1 MRRVVNNRVY
11 RDCVRLCY
19 RSEVPARFERAGTS
33 DFMNTVVT
41 EAVEIPGYRILK
53 AIGVGGM
60 ASVYLAVQESLDR
73 EVALKVMA
81 PTLAENAEFADRFLK
96 EGRLTAKL
104 SHPNLVTVYDIGQ
117 YGQVYYLAQ
126 EYIPGGTL
134 REKMNAGMTV
144 PEILDVTRDV
154 AQGLAYAHE
163 KGVVHR
169 DVKPGNVLFRA
180 NGTAVLADFG
190 IAKAMDSKTM
200 STQAGNSIGTPHY
213 MSPEQARA
221 EKVDGRSDLY
231 SLGAMLFEMLVGTPP
246 YDATDPFSIALMHV
260 THPVPQLPPNVAWLQ
275 PLIDRL
281 MAKLPQSRFATGDEL
296 IAGCDKLFAVAPEA
310 QVLRDAHMTR
320 KRSVVRPI
328 AEQPTEAYAG
338 DAMKTPQRVPAA
350 SPSTSPAARSD
361 KASLSKPVLGMLGG
375 AGAIAVAV
383 MLWWLLRASP
393 VIDKPIVPAPETEL
407 ATETVTPPVDS
418 TQANVDPAGTEA
430 SSGEIVDL
438 GNDVATDGNAT
449 PTLLVQG
456 DVGTL
461 LAKAREYVE
470 IGLVSSGR
478 RFTSPPGDNAVEIYH
493 AVLRQDPGN
502 VEAANGLTRIADYY
516 ETRARGVFD
525 RGIIAGCAMLAEQ
538 GLKAEPQRQ
547 SLLDLIE
554 KDCKL

>member
-1 MRRVVNNRVY
+1 
-11 RDCVRLCY
+11 
-19 RSEVPARFERAGTS
+19 
-33 DFMNTVVT
+33 MNTVVT
-41 EAVEIPGYRILK
+41 ESVEIPGYRIEK

-73 EVALKVMA
+73 EVALKVMSSS
-81 PTLAENAEFADRFLK
+81 LADNAEFADRFLK

-144 PEILDVTRDV
+144 PEILDVARDV

-163 KGVVHR
+163 KSVVHR

-231 SLGAMLFEMLVGTPP
+231 SLGAMMFEMLAGTPP

-260 THPVPQLPPNVAWLQ
+260 THPVPQLPAKVSWLQ

-281 MAKLPQSRFATGDEL
+281 MDKLPERRFATGDEF
-296 IAGCDKLFAVAPEA
+296 IAGCDKLFATAPEA

-320 KRSVVRPI
+320 KRPSPKLLS
-328 AEQPTEAYAG
+328 AQPTERMG
-338 DAMKTPQRVPAA
+338 GGEVMKTPKRVPAA
-350 SPSTSPAARSD
+350 KSAVAPVAPALSTAM
-361 KASLSKPVLGMLGG
+361 SKPLLAIV
-375 AGAIAVAV
+375 AGLVVVAILIAGWMWAHPE
-383 MLWWLLRASP
+383 REP
-393 VIDKPIVPAPETEL
+393 TTPKPIVD
-407 ATETVTPPVDS
+407 TPIDEPVVVAEEPVD
-418 TQANVDPAGTEA
+418 TGD
-430 SSGEIVDL
+430 SGIIDL
-438 GNDVATDGNAT
+438 GSEGDTGA
-449 PTLLVQG
+449 PTLLIQG

-461 LAKAREYVE
+461 LATARQYVE
-470 IGLVSSGR
+470 TGLTSNGR
-478 RFTSPPGDNAVEIYH
+478 RFTSPPGDNATDIFKV
-493 AVLRQDPGN
+493 VLIQDPGN
-502 VEAANGLTRIADYY
+502 VDASNGLQRIADFY
-516 ETRARGVFD
+516 EARARSMLD
-525 RGIIAGCAMLAEQ
+525 RGIIVGCAALADE
-538 GLKAEPQRQ
+538 GLKAAPERQ
-547 SLLDLIE
+547 SLLDLRDKE
-554 KDCKL
+554 CKSN

>member
-1 MRRVVNNRVY
+1 
-11 RDCVRLCY
+11 
-19 RSEVPARFERAGTS
+19 
-33 DFMNTVVT
+33 MNTVVT
-41 EAVEIPGYRILK
+41 ESVEIPGYRIEK

-73 EVALKVMA
+73 EVALKVMSSS
-81 PTLAENAEFADRFLK
+81 LADNAEFADRFLK

-144 PEILDVTRDV
+144 PEILDVARDV

-163 KGVVHR
+163 KSVVHR

-231 SLGAMLFEMLVGTPP
+231 SLGAMMFEMLAGTPP

-260 THPVPQLPPNVAWLQ
+260 THPVPQLPAKVSWLQ

-281 MAKLPQSRFATGDEL
+281 MDKLPERRFATGDEF
-296 IAGCDKLFAVAPEA
+296 IAGCDKLFATAPEA

-320 KRSVVRPI
+320 KRPSPKLLS
-328 AEQPTEAYAG
+328 AQPTERMG
-338 DAMKTPQRVPAA
+338 GEAMKTPKRVPAA
-350 SPSTSPAARSD
+350 KSAIAA
-361 KASLSKPVLGMLGG
+361 PVLRTAMSRPLL
-375 AGAIAVAV
+375 AIAAGVAV
-383 MLWWLLRASP
+383 LAVSIAGWKWMHPGPAPTTL
-393 VIDKPIVPAPETEL
+393 KPIVDTPVDEPVVDTEQ
-407 ATETVTPPVDS
+407 PVDS
-418 TQANVDPAGTEA
+418 GDG
-430 SSGEIVDL
+430 GIVDL
-438 GNDVATDGNAT
+438 GAEGDNGAPA
-449 PTLLVQG
+449 LLIEG

-461 LAKAREYVE
+461 LATARQYVE
-470 IGLVSSGR
+470 IGLANNGR
-478 RFTSPPGDNAVEIYH
+478 RLAAPPGDNAADIYK

-502 VEAANGLTRIADYY
+502 VEASNGLTRIGDYF
-516 ETRARGVFD
+516 EGVAQRMHD
-525 RGIIAGCAMLAEQ
+525 RGLATGCIAIAERGLIATPDRKSLQELRDTGCNA
-538 GLKAEPQRQ
+538 P
-547 SLLDLIE
+547 
-554 KDCKL
+554 

>member
-1 MRRVVNNRVY
+1 
-11 RDCVRLCY
+11 
-19 RSEVPARFERAGTS
+19 
-33 DFMNTVVT
+33 MNTVVT
-41 EAVEIPGYRILK
+41 ESVEIPGYRIEK

-60 ASVYLAVQESLDR
+60 ASVYLALQESLDR

-81 PTLAENAEFADRFLK
+81 SSLADNAEFADRFLK
-96 EGRLTAKL
+96 EGRLAAKL

-117 YGQVYYLAQ
+117 YGQVYYLTQ

-144 PEILDVTRDV
+144 PEILDVVRDI

-231 SLGAMLFEMLVGTPP
+231 SLGAMLFEMLAGAPP

-260 THPVPQLPPNVAWLQ
+260 TNPVPQLPPHVMWLQ
-275 PLIDRL
+275 PLIDKL
-281 MAKLPQSRFATGDEL
+281 MAKLPERRFATGDEM

-320 KRSVVRPI
+320 KRAVPRPMVS
-328 AEQPTEAYAG
+328 QQTEMMAG
-338 DAMKTPQRVPAA
+338 DTIKTPRRGPAA
-350 SPSTSPAARSD
+350 KVAVAYQSPDASSRSFGRPLL
-361 KASLSKPVLGMLGG
+361 AILGG
-375 AGAIAVAV
+375 AGAIGLVIVA
-383 MLWWLLRASP
+383 WLALRPNPQIAKLPTKETVADVAEMPVDDSP
-393 VIDKPIVPAPETEL
+393 VADNN
-407 ATETVTPPVDS
+407 TV
-418 TQANVDPAGTEA
+418 
-430 SSGEIVDL
+430 VDL
-438 GNDVATDGNAT
+438 GSEASTDDATT
-449 PTLLVQG
+449 PPLLIQG

-461 LAKAREYVE
+461 LAKARQYVE
-470 IGLVSSGR
+470 TGLTDRGR
-478 RFTSPPGDNAVEIYH
+478 RLTSPPGDNALDIYKT
-493 AVLRQDPGN
+493 VLQQDPGN
-502 VEAANGLTRIADYY
+502 VDAINGLRRVADYF
-516 ETRARGVFD
+516 EAKALSSLD
-525 RGIIAGCAMLAEQ
+525 RGILFGCSLLAEQ
-538 GLKAEPQRQ
+538 GLRAEPDRQ
-547 SLLDLIE
+547 SLLDLRDKE
-554 KDCKL
+554 CKTPP

>member
-1 MRRVVNNRVY
+1 
-11 RDCVRLCY
+11 
-19 RSEVPARFERAGTS
+19 
-33 DFMNTVVT
+33 MNTVVT
-41 EAVEIPGYRILK
+41 ESVEIPGYRIEK

-73 EVALKVMA
+73 EVALKVMSSS
-81 PTLAENAEFADRFLK
+81 LADNAEFADRFLK

-144 PEILDVTRDV
+144 PEILDVARDV

-163 KGVVHR
+163 KSVVHR

-231 SLGAMLFEMLVGTPP
+231 SLGAMMFEMLAGTPP

-260 THPVPQLPPNVAWLQ
+260 THPVPQLPAKVAWLQ
-275 PLIDRL
+275 PLIDKL
-281 MAKLPQSRFATGDEL
+281 MDKLPERRFATGDEF
-296 IAGCDKLFAVAPEA
+296 IAGCDKLFATAPEA

-320 KRSVVRPI
+320 KRPSPKLLS
-328 AEQPTEAYAG
+328 AQPTERMG
-338 DAMKTPQRVPAA
+338 GEVMKTPRRVPAA
-350 SPSTSPAARSD
+350 SPKRAARSP
-361 KASLSKPVLGMLGG
+361 AQRSAVSKPVLAVI
-375 AGAIAVAV
+375 AGVALLAVLIAA
-383 MLWWLLRASP
+383 WIGLRPEPSTP
-393 VIDKPIVPAPETEL
+393 TVKPIVDTPIDGPAMVTEG
-407 ATETVTPPVDS
+407 PVDS
-418 TQANVDPAGTEA
+418 GDGD
-430 SSGEIVDL
+430 IVDL
-438 GNDVATDGNAT
+438 GSEGDTGAPA
-449 PTLLVQG
+449 LLIQG

-461 LAKAREYVE
+461 LATARQYVE
-470 IGLVSSGR
+470 LGLTSNGR
-478 RFTSPPGDNAVEIYH
+478 RFTSPPGDNATDIFK
-493 AVLRQDPGN
+493 AVLMQDPGN
-502 VEAANGLTRIADYY
+502 VDASNGLQRIADFY
-516 ETRARGVFD
+516 EARARSMQD
-525 RGIIAGCAMLAEQ
+525 RGILVGCAALADE
-538 GLKAEPQRQ
+538 GLKAAPERQ
-547 SLLDLIE
+547 SLLDLRDKE
-554 KDCKL
+554 CKSD

>member
-1 MRRVVNNRVY
+1 
-11 RDCVRLCY
+11 
-19 RSEVPARFERAGTS
+19 
-33 DFMNTVVT
+33 MNTVVT
-41 EAVEIPGYRILK
+41 EAVEIPGYRIVK

-96 EGRLTAKL
+96 EGRLCAKL

-144 PEILDVTRDV
+144 PEILDVVRDV

-275 PLIDRL
+275 PLIEKL

-296 IAGCDKLFAVAPEA
+296 ITGCDKLFAVAPEA

-328 AEQPTEAYAG
+328 AEQPTEAYTKDSA
-338 DAMKTPQRVPAA
+338 DTPRSLPVAVRNASAA
-350 SPSTSPAARSD
+350 KNSSSIDTWRRFGKP
-361 KASLSKPVLGMLGG
+361 LSALLTGL
-375 AGAIAVAV
+375 AAIAIVA
-383 MLWWLLRASP
+383 LLVWRSS
-393 VIDKPIVPAPETEL
+393 DRDT
-407 ATETVTPPVDS
+407 TVTNQQTLQTTDISTTPVQQPS
-418 TQANVDPAGTEA
+418 ELPQENAGVSLGEQGN
-430 SSGEIVDL
+430 GEIVDL
-438 GNDVATDGNAT
+438 GNEISNDDQS
-449 PTLLVQG
+449 PELLIQG

-470 IGLVSSGR
+470 TGLANNGR
-478 RFTSPPGDNAVEIYH
+478 RFTSPPGDSAVDIYN

-502 VEAANGLTRIADYY
+502 VDASNGLERIADYY
-516 ETRARGVFD
+516 ESKARSVFD
-525 RGIIAGCAMLAEQ
+525 RGIVTGCAMLAEQ
-538 GLKAEPQRQ
+538 GLKAAPKRP
-547 SLLDLIE
+547 SLLDLR
-554 KDCKL
+554 DRQCKLAQ

>member
-1 MRRVVNNRVY
+1 
-11 RDCVRLCY
+11 
-19 RSEVPARFERAGTS
+19 
-33 DFMNTVVT
+33 MNTVVT
-41 EAVEIPGYRILK
+41 ESVEIPGYRILK

-73 EVALKVMA
+73 EVALKVMSA
-81 PTLAENAEFADRFLK
+81 SLADNAEFSERFLK

-144 PEILDVTRDV
+144 PEILDVARDV

-190 IAKAMDSKTM
+190 IAKAMDSKTQ

-231 SLGAMLFEMLVGTPP
+231 SLGAMMFEMLAGTPP

-260 THPVPQLPPNVAWLQ
+260 THPVPQLPAKVAWLQ
-275 PLIDRL
+275 PLIDKL
-281 MAKLPQSRFATGDEL
+281 MDKLPERRFATGDEF

-310 QVLRDAHMTR
+310 QILRDAHMTR
-320 KRSVVRPI
+320 KRVAPKLM
-328 AEQPTEAYAG
+328 AAQPTERMSG
-338 DAMKTPQRVPAA
+338 DVMPTPKRVPAA
-350 SPSTSPAARSD
+350 RASADTPGQRS
-361 KASLSKPVLGMLGG
+361 AMAKPLLAVVGG
-375 AGAIAVAV
+375 AALIGIAVAAWMYTRNGTEKLV
-383 MLWWLLRASP
+383 
-393 VIDKPIVPAPETEL
+393 DKPVVDVRADVPFIDVDT
-407 ATETVTPPVDS
+407 PVDS
-418 TQANVDPAGTEA
+418 GDTGV
-430 SSGEIVDL
+430 VDL
-438 GNDVATDGNAT
+438 GSEGDDGA
-449 PTLLVQG
+449 PTLLIDG

-461 LAKAREYVE
+461 LAKARQYLET
-470 IGLVSSGR
+470 GLVSNGR
-478 RFTSPPGDNAVEIYH
+478 RFTSPPGDNATDIYK
-493 AVLRQDPGN
+493 AVLAQDPGN
-502 VEAANGLTRIADYY
+502 VEASNGLQRVADFY
-516 ETRARGVFD
+516 EARARSMLD
-525 RGIIAGCAMLAEQ
+525 RGIIVGCAALADE
-538 GLKAEPQRQ
+538 GLKAAPERQ
-547 SLLDLIE
+547 SLLDLRAKE
-554 KDCKL
+554 CKSQ